1 MRDLCRQ
8 NTAKI
13 GTILRLFC
21 LWKVREIKSLYL
33 GISLLDILL
42 LITEH
47 EMHFSMLYT
56 VKST

>member
-21 LWKVREIKSLYL
+21 LWNVLEIKSLYL